1 MIERLLTAEAALR
14 NGELEL
20 AGRLFAQVAEADGRN
35 AIAVVGLAR
44 IAEREGR
51 MEDAQALVQRALA
64 IDPDEAAALRLI
76 RELAVAEVAAATI
89 PTPFPVPDPA
99 PDPVANTA
107 PAPVPNTAPARV
119 ALKATRQ
126 EAPRRR
132 SLVQRVRA
140 WLGGLGGRS

>member
-14 NGELEL
+14 NGELEV

-76 RELAVAEVAAATI
+76 RELAVAEVAAAAI
-89 PTPFPVPDPA
+89 PAPDPVPDTAPDPA
-99 PDPVANTA
+99 PDAA
-107 PAPVPNTAPARV
+107 PAPV
-119 ALKATRQ
+119 ALKAARQ

-132 SLVQRVRA
+132 SMVQRIRA
-140 WLGGLGGRS
+140 WLAGLGGRS

>member
-89 PTPFPVPDPA
+89 PTPLPVPNPA
-99 PDPVANTA
+99 PDPA
-107 PAPVPNTAPARV
+107 PNTAPARV

>member
-89 PTPFPVPDPA
+89 PTPFPVPNPAPDPA
-99 PDPVANTA
+99 PD
-107 PAPVPNTAPARV
+107 PVPNTAPARV